1 MFTVLVNVST
11 DMQMVELA
19 VSALYV
25 LNPVVCEGCK
35 PELTNVLSSFID

>member
-25 LNPVVCEGCK
+25 VCERCK